1 VHALRVG
8 EDAAVA
14 DGAAGPQDPVQR
26 VRGEVQVRAAGAGVQ
41 AGSQSHVRADAALQL
56 APQGH
61 GAAPPEGAGH
71 DPRQPTRRRGGG
83 GSRLGCCGGRR
94 AEVGAHVPRL
104 RRVLACWSPELAMH
118 CMAEPL
124 RDPFCQILPFLLL
137 LLLLLLLLFS
147 SRSSMYSR
155 YFLLSFVNY

>member
-1 VHALRVG
+1 
-8 EDAAVA
+8 VA

-26 VRGEVQVRAAGAGVQ
+26 VRGEVQVRAASAGVQ

-124 RDPFCQILPFLLL
+124 RDPFCQILPFLFFPIVYVFQIFPSLFCWYLL
-137 LLLLLLLLFS
+137 LPFYERQSILF
-147 SRSSMYSR
+147 
-155 YFLLSFVNY
+155 V